1 LKLRS
6 DIHVER
12 KIWHATM
19 VLLMTLVYVK
29 VDRKTALLIISLGML
44 FFTSADM
51 LRLRWPWLNRVF
63 LLVFHRVMRK
73 HEAHGLAG
81 TTFLLT
87 GVFFSIFLFHKDV
100 VTITLLFL
108 ALGDPIASY
117 FGIRYGKDRIVK
129 NKSLQGTLAAF
140 LCCTVIAF
148 AYFSFHKL
156 MMDRIVLVSLVSGL
170 IGALSEMLP
179 VGKLDD
185 NLTFPIICSTGV
197 WMVFKVFM

>member
-1 LKLRS
+1 MKLRS

>member
-1 LKLRS
+1 
-6 DIHVER
+6 
-12 KIWHATM
+12 M